1 MAAEWAFAYQLEQ
14 GGLPRFAVNGKGRR
28 AVREQSDVTAQAVR
42 IALALDLRSS
52 AVDRALARL
61 IEVAHGDKHGPA
73 IVYQP
78 DSPDI
83 HLSTWATLFAAQAL
97 AMAVPGAEPISWK
110 ELV

>member
-1 MAAEWAFAYQLEQ
+1 M
-14 GGLPRFAVNGKGRR
+14 
-28 AVREQSDVTAQAVR
+28 TAQAVR